1 MDADLLQSMESAE
14 MSDYDVEDEYAGLKS
29 LLDDIKER
37 LDYAK
42 ETNIQNEE
50 YKKDQK
56 TYTDKIID
64 LEKQIKE
71 KCNMIDRIENNTS
84 DDKEH
89 TNNNEINNQ
98 EDLNKILIVKNDV
111 IKT

>member
-42 ETNIQNEE
+42 DINIQNEE

-56 TYTDKIID
+56 
-64 LEKQIKE
+64 L
-71 KCNMIDRIENNTS
+71 
-84 DDKEH
+84 
-89 TNNNEINNQ
+89 
-98 EDLNKILIVKNDV
+98 
-111 IKT
+111 

>member
-1 MDADLLQSMESAE
+1 
-14 MSDYDVEDEYAGLKS
+14 
-29 LLDDIKER
+29 
-37 LDYAK
+37 
-42 ETNIQNEE
+42 
-50 YKKDQK
+50 
-56 TYTDKIID
+56 
-64 LEKQIKE
+64 
-71 KCNMIDRIENNTS
+71 MIDRIENKTS